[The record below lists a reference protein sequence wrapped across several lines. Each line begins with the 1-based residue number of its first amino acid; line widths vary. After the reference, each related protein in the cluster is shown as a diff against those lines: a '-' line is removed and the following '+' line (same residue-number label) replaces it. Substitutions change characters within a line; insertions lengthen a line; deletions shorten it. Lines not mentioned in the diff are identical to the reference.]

1 MVPTMEILSIG
12 NELLIGKIA
21 NTNAQWL
28 CKQATVLGIT
38 VKRTTVL
45 PDNVNETAEAIRETL
60 KRKPQFVLTTGGL
73 GPTFDDKTLETV
85 AKALGR
91 KLMVNKDA
99 LRMVRKKYQ
108 AYAAKAGGQTDELTE
123 PRVKMATLP
132 EGTLPIRNPVGTA
145 PGMLADLKSTILI
158 SLPGVPIEMEAI
170 FEETI
175 LPLLKKASGGAVFYE
190 ESLYADIMEST
201 LAPLIDAAMRDNPEV
216 YVKSHPQAEENQ
228 PHIELH
234 LSITASNAADAQ
246 ERLHKAAT
254 QLAGLIRK
262 NNGKVYT
269 REYGTRGGS
278 LN

>member
-28 CKQATVLGIT
+28 CKQATGLGIT
-38 VKRTTVL
+38 VKRITVL
-45 PDNVNETAEAIRETL
+45 PDNVNYTAEAIRETL

-99 LRMVRKKYQ
+99 LRMVKEKYQ
-108 AYAAKAGGQTDELTE
+108 AYAAKAGDQTEELTE
-123 PRVKMATLP
+123 ARVKMATFP
-132 EGTLPIRNPVGTA
+132 GETLPIHNPVGTA
-145 PGMLADLKSTILI
+145 PGMRADLKSTVLI
-158 SLPGVPIEMEAI
+158 ALPGVPIEMEAI

-201 LAPLIDAAMRDNPEV
+201 LAPLIDAVMRDNPEV

-234 LSITASNAADAQ
+234 LSTTASNAAEARK
-246 ERLHKAAT
+246 RLHKTAI
-254 QLAGLIRK
+254 QLAGLIKK

-269 REYGTRGGS
+269 REYGTQGKV
-278 LN
+278 